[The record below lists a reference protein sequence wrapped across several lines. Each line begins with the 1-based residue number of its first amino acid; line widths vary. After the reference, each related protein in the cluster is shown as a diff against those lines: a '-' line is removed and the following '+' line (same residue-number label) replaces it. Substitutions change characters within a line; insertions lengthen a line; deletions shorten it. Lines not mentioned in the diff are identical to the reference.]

1 MPITRAEVRH
11 IAKLANL
18 EFGEEDQERFTRQLG
33 AILDHVAQLNRLDTQ
48 DVEPTSHAGGGAPVL
63 RDDALSASLD
73 RDAAMANA
81 PESGRGLFK
90 VPRVIG

>member
-1 MPITRAEVRH
+1 MPITRAEVSH

-18 EFGEEDQERFTRQLG
+18 EFGEEEQERFTRQLG
-33 AILDHVAQLNRLDTQ
+33 DILDYVAQLDRLDTR
-48 DVEPTSHAGGGAPVL
+48 DVEPTSHAGGGATVL
-63 RDDALSASLD
+63 REDALRASLD
-73 RDAAMANA
+73 REAALANA